1 MIASGNVRLRA
12 WREDDIPH
20 LLPLRNDVHT
30 QLQLMTRPRPNSAA
44 SVRDWLVGRSTQ
56 SDAVLFIIA
65 EQAGDRVLGYLQL
78 TKIDLV
84 NRHAALGI
92 CLAPADQGQGHGRA
106 ACEALF
112 SYARQTL
119 NLRKITLEVLA
130 DNERA
135 IQLYQ
140 KLGFRQIGQL
150 AEHYLQDQRWHDVVL
165 MERMLSP

>member
-1 MIASGNVRLRA
+1 
-12 WREDDIPH
+12 
-20 LLPLRNDVHT
+20 
-30 QLQLMTRPRPNSAA
+30 
-44 SVRDWLVGRSTQ
+44 
-56 SDAVLFIIA
+56 
-65 EQAGDRVLGYLQL
+65 
-78 TKIDLV
+78 
-84 NRHAALGI
+84 
-92 CLAPADQGQGHGRA
+92 QGHGRA

-140 KLGFRQIGQL
+140 KLGFRKIGQL